1 MERDDAHHGETLG
14 ASPAMSAVLLGG
26 YLTMTLF
33 VCILKENFDAAL
45 AVKEEGAA
53 AFLKIDLD
61 GSGELDQAE
70 VGKVFLTHGLYLTDE
85 QVAGVFQT
93 MDLDRSGTVGIDEFL
108 TFLAGNS
115 T

>member
-1 MERDDAHHGETLG
+1 MD
-14 ASPAMSAVLLGG
+14 GG
-26 YLTMTLF
+26 
-33 VCILKENFDAAL
+33 
-45 AVKEEGAA
+45 
-53 AFLKIDLD
+53 
-61 GSGELDQAE
+61 GELDQAE

-115 T
+115 DVAVKLRKNGRGWQSR